1 MQDIAKMLRH
11 QELMLNWF
19 RAKKQFNS
27 GIVGGLNLQW
37 GLTARK
43 ASGFGPFSAA
53 PDGKHSISLVTYP
66 SLS

>member
-1 MQDIAKMLRH
+1 MLRRH

-19 RAKKQFNS
+19 RAKNQFNS
-27 GIVGGLNLQW
+27 GIVEGLNLKW
-37 GLTARK
+37 DLTARK
-43 ASGFGPFSAA
+43 AFGFRLFSAA